1 MKVDYRRKR
10 EGKTNYRKRIKLLSS
25 GKLRLTVRKSLK
37 NVLAQ
42 IIEYRKAGDKTLVSA
57 NTRELI
63 KLGWKSA
70 RRNASAAY
78 LIGLIIAKKA
88 KEKNI
93 KEAILDAGLMGS
105 VKNALQYAVLK
116 GALDG
121 GLKIPHSKDLLPDE
135 KRVSGGYIKNFD
147 IETFKKIKSKFI

>member
-10 EGKTNYRKRIKLLSS
+10 EGKTNYRKRVKLLSS

-37 NVLAQ
+37 NVLVQ
-42 IIEYRKAGDKTLVSA
+42 IIEYHKGGDKTVVSA
-57 NTRELI
+57 STRELI

-70 RRNASAAY
+70 RRNAPAAY
-78 LIGLIIAKKA
+78 LIGLIIAKKS

-105 VKNALQYAVLK
+105 VKYALQYAVLK

-121 GLKIPHSKDLLPDE
+121 GLKIPHSKDVLPDE
-135 KRVSGGYIKNFD
+135 KRVSGEHIKNFD